1 VSPVPH
7 SPSWPGSSW
16 SSLVEAS
23 LICAYI
29 GTVLQLTAAGAL
41 SNPSYCPL
49 FVARAP
55 APPRLAARLSVSRVV
70 CPGLLALARLL
81 PAQAALVLPHRSTAL
96 ACLAD
101 ADPTIQQ
108 AALRLVRGLV
118 ATPQDAAE
126 TSEYLLRLVRGGA
139 VDPPFQYQLVGALLE
154 VNSQDHY
161 AHVADFAW

>member
-1 VSPVPH
+1 
-7 SPSWPGSSW
+7 
-16 SSLVEAS
+16 
-23 LICAYI
+23 
-29 GTVLQLTAAGAL
+29 VLQLTAAGPLPNPAFARSVRCQGA
-41 SNPSYCPL
+41 SNPPFGSPSECVL
-49 FVARAP
+49 
-55 APPRLAARLSVSRVV
+55 VV
-70 CPGLLALARLL
+70 CPGLLALALLL